1 MTAPL
6 APGEFA
12 VSYNLTISPGP
23 SFAAA
28 PPQYVSYVTG
38 PSDRWDMIAW
48 HAYGDATQVAPL
60 IAANPAVAIS
70 PVLPQG
76 ITIYCPLITPP
87 AAPSSTLPWSP

>member
-1 MTAPL
+1 MTALL
-6 APGEFA
+6 ASDEFA
-12 VSYNLTISPGP
+12 TSYNLTISPGP
-23 SFAAA
+23 IFATA
-28 PPQYVSYVTG
+28 PPQYVPYVTG

-48 HAYGDATQVAPL
+48 RAYGDATEIAPL

-87 AAPSSTLPWSP
+87 PPASGLPWLP